1 MEPTTTSTADI
12 VVAGGG
18 PAGVSAAVAAARL
31 DARVTLVERYG
42 FLGGMATAGFV
53 FPFMS
58 HYAGERPV
66 IAGIWGELLERLAHY
81 PYGYQ
86 RGTHISGIGHIG
98 FDIEGVKQSWLA
110 MCLEAGVTLQL
121 HTFISD
127 VLMAGD
133 RVTGLIT
140 HSKSGRE
147 ELSAGVVIDGTGD
160 GDIAARSGAP
170 FVIGRE
176 SDGRVMPM
184 SMHFRMG
191 GVEMRRLPSREEI
204 NTLYARDKAAGLL
217 ENPRENVLWFDT
229 PHPDQV
235 HFNTTRLLNFLGTDR
250 DDLTAAEIEAQHQV
264 REMVDW
270 LTSTVPGFENAYL
283 LMTGTQVGVRETRR
297 IIGEH
302 VVTEE
307 ELLGLTKYPDAV
319 ALCAYPVDIH
329 NPAGAGTVIKEVPYG
344 EYYSIPYRALLPLQ
358 VEGLLV
364 AGRPIS
370 TTHEAHSATRIQ
382 PLASATGQAAGIA
395 AVLALRDNI
404 PVRQV
409 NPERLR
415 ETLRAQ
421 GAMVD

>member
-1 MEPTTTSTADI
+1 MEPTITSHADI
-12 VVAGGG
+12 VIAGGG
-18 PAGVSAAVAAARL
+18 PAGASAAIAAARMG
-31 DARVTLVERYG
+31 AQVTLVERYG

-66 IAGIWGELLERLAHY
+66 IAGIWGELLARLAQY
-81 PYGYQ
+81 PYGYKPS
-86 RGTHISGIGHIG
+86 THISGIGHVG
-98 FDIEGVKQSWLA
+98 FDLEGVKQSWLA
-110 MCLEAGVTLQL
+110 MCLDAGVKLLL

-127 VLMAGD
+127 AMLDGD

-147 ELSAGVVIDGTGD
+147 ELSARVVVDCTGD
-160 GDIAARSGAP
+160 GDVAARAGAP
-170 FVIGRE
+170 FVIGRP

-184 SMHFRMG
+184 SMHFRMA
-191 GVEMRRLPSREEI
+191 GVEMRRMPSRAEI

-217 ENPRENVLWFDT
+217 ANPRENVLWFDT

-235 HFNTTRLLNFLGTDR
+235 HFNTTRLLNFLGTER
-250 DDLTAAEIEAQHQV
+250 DDLTAAEIEAQRQV
-264 REMVDW
+264 QEMVAW
-270 LTSTVPGFENAYL
+270 LTATVPGFEKAYL
-283 LMTGTQVGVRETRR
+283 LLTGTQVGVRETRR

-307 ELLGLTKYPDAV
+307 ELLGLTKYPDAI

-329 NPAGAGTVIKEVPYG
+329 NPAGAGTIIKEVPFG

-358 VEGLLV
+358 VENLLV

-382 PLASATGQAAGIA
+382 PLAAATGQAAGIA

-404 PVRQV
+404 LVRRLD
-409 NPERLR
+409 PARLR
-415 ETLRAQ
+415 EALRLQ